1 MIWTAWQQERLAW
14 ESLATP
20 GKISSLSMDD
30 SSGDLILYQKEKGVK
45 FYEVPIVI
53 SKTMHRQKIF
63 GDIRNM

>member
-30 SSGDLILYQKEKGVK
+30 SSGDLILYQK
-45 FYEVPIVI
+45 
-53 SKTMHRQKIF
+53 
-63 GDIRNM
+63 